1 MSHSASGS
9 ESRKVPQDQVDL
21 ANRDIV
27 GVIGKYVQLKKS
39 GKNWSAC
46 CPFHDEKSPSFSV
59 SESKGI
65 WICFGCGAGKD
76 GGNDAIGFVMRHTGC
91 SFREAVESINGR
103 LELSAS
109 GYQAAPAKPRAVR
122 CDLPGHAED
131 AEKAAR
137 AVSRAT
143 PAAQHPYLLRNNVAP
158 CGDVLSLKGS
168 LIVPLLNN
176 LGEQVNAAAITATGI
191 TYAAGNPSFGSTAI
205 LEPAAGHDGLTI
217 ICADYAHAWRIWWR
231 QGGRSRVL
239 CAMEAGNLS
248 WMLANCKGRFTHV
261 GCDPLEVEWY
271 ADEGYDVIAVP
282 IDPYGRQS
290 SAA

>member
-1 MSHSASGS
+1 MSRG
-9 ESRKVPQDQVDL
+9 ESRMVPQDQIDD

-27 GVIGKYVQLKKS
+27 EVIGRHIQLKKT
-39 GKNWSAC
+39 GKDWVAC
-46 CPFHDEKSPSFSV
+46 CPFHNEKSPSFSV
-59 SESKGI
+59 SEAKGFFY
-65 WICFGCGAGKD
+65 CYGCGESDNAV
-76 GGNDAIGFVMRHTGC
+76 GFVMKHTGC

-109 GYQAAPAKPRAVR
+109 SGPVAAPKPRAIR

-131 AEKAAR
+131 PEKAAK
-137 AVSRAT
+137 AVSRAEST
-143 PAAQHPYLLRNNVAP
+143 QQHPYLSRNNTAP
-158 CGDVLSLKGS
+158 CGEVLQLKGS

-176 LGEQVNAAAITATGI
+176 LGEQVNAAAITSTGI

-248 WMLANCKGRFTHV
+248 WMLANCKDRFTHV
-261 GCDPLEVEWY
+261 GCDPLETEWY
-271 ADEGYDVIAVP
+271 LDYGHEVIS
-282 IDPYGRQS
+282 DPVVAYGLS
-290 SAA
+290 TEEDCAFA